1 MPFPFAVYTENAQG
15 QLKESLWQVCS
26 VSICLLLECPSF
38 EMGAAKKQ
46 HSLTKYGN
54 CPGMSSCFAAQRLAM
69 MNRLK
74 RPRKWALNNFSAGS
88 QVGSLVGSLLA
99 GGLAGGQLA
108 PEYALKGGW

>member
-1 MPFPFAVYTENAQG
+1 
-15 QLKESLWQVCS
+15 
-26 VSICLLLECPSF
+26 
-38 EMGAAKKQ
+38 
-46 HSLTKYGN
+46 
-54 CPGMSSCFAAQRLAM
+54 MSSCFAAQRLSM

-99 GGLAGGQLA
+99 GGLAGGHLA